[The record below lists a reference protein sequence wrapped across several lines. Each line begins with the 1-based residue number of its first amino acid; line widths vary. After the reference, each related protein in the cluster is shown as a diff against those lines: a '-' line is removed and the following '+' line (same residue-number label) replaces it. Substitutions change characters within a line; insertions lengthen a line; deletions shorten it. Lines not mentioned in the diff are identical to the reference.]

1 MKHSLLLFVLLAITA
16 SSCILNGSGNAEPSE
31 SYSQLIGRTFPP
43 YPTDMQSG
51 YSGLIGNS
59 DGQDWAISVVR
70 HGDNLMLW
78 LESSNAPAPTW
89 ELRDIVVLPKQ
100 LSDYLLIP
108 SGCLFNSVEDPT
120 LIAVAEDDP
129 SSSAIR
135 FAGNSLIKFVWRV
148 DIAMGT
154 IEELATEG
162 VECYLDTAIVIP

>member
-1 MKHSLLLFVLLAITA
+1 
-16 SSCILNGSGNAEPSE
+16 
-31 SYSQLIGRTFPP
+31 
-43 YPTDMQSG
+43 MQSG

-108 SGCLFNSVEDPT
+108 KDV
-120 LIAVAEDDP
+120 
-129 SSSAIR
+129 
-135 FAGNSLIKFVWRV
+135 
-148 DIAMGT
+148 
-154 IEELATEG
+154 
-162 VECYLDTAIVIP
+162 YLKALRTPRL